1 MKRAAGRVPTD
12 RAWAGLALVTPF
24 RAANGTLNCLVRW
37 PEKCYFIGQVIMNFS
52 AGPIRAEVPRKAR
65 GSPKRPSH
73 PALSLDRHPPAGDQ
87 VAGGGIHRTGFTL
100 IELLVVI
107 AIIAILAALLLP
119 ALSRAKQA
127 GYTAVCKS
135 NLHQWGLGLRM
146 YLNDHDGYPP
156 DQLVTNA
163 AYSTDG
169 IRWFMRLKP
178 YTGAAWPSWDTN
190 QGRYV
195 PDGVVA
201 VCPGYARLPNAYY
214 ATFFPPGDPIG
225 TAVGAYGYNGA
236 DPLGLTREPDPF
248 MVSWVSDF
256 PLKESEVVN
265 PGGMIAMGDS
275 TVVRADVFGTVG
287 WWDFSER
294 TFSANAGIALQLG
307 LAPPVMPDS
316 AVSLALT
323 RMRHGG
329 RFNVLFC
336 DDHVE
341 NLESQRLL
349 DYQNLDV
356 MRRWYRDNQPHP
368 EWK

>member
-1 MKRAAGRVPTD
+1 
-12 RAWAGLALVTPF
+12 
-24 RAANGTLNCLVRW
+24 
-37 PEKCYFIGQVIMNFS
+37 MNFS
-52 AGPIRAEVPRKAR
+52 AGPIRAEVPRRAR
-65 GSPKRPSH
+65 GSPRPPSH
-73 PALSLDRHPPAGDQ
+73 LARSVDGHPPAGDQ
-87 VAGGGIHRTGFTL
+87 AAGRRICRTGFTL

-156 DQLVTNA
+156 NLLITNSP
-163 AYSTDG
+163 YSSDG

-195 PDGVVA
+195 PDAGVA
-201 VCPGYARLPNAYY
+201 VCPGYARLPNPYY
-214 ATFFPPGDPIG
+214 ATFFPPGDTG
-225 TAVGAYGYNGA
+225 AAAVGAYGYNGVS
-236 DPLGLTREPDPF
+236 PLGLIRETDAF
-248 MVSWVSDF
+248 MESWVSDF
-256 PLKESEVVN
+256 PLRESEVVN

-275 TVVRADVFGTVG
+275 TVMRWDAFGTVG
-287 WWDFSER
+287 YWDFSER
-294 TFSANAGIALQLG
+294 TFSWNQGIALLLG

-341 NLESQRLL
+341 NLEPQRLL
-349 DYQNLDV
+349 DYQNPDV